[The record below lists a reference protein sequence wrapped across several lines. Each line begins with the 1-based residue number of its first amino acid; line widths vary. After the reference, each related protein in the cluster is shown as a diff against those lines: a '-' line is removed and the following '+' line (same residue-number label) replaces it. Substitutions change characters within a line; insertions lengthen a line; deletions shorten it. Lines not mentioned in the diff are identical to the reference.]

1 VTEAMNPAKELYSER
16 RLKETLAAL
25 KGGSLDNTVAAI
37 FASVKAHAAGAPQS
51 DDIAVLAVRRS

>member
-1 VTEAMNPAKELYSER
+1 VTEAMNPTKELYSER
-16 RLKETLAAL
+16 RLQETLAERR
-25 KGGSLDNTVAAI
+25 GGSVEDTVAAI